1 MIVVSD
7 SSVLIALS
15 RIGHLGLLKSLY
27 SKIMIPQAVYDEV
40 VQAEEERPGS
50 AEVLA
55 ADWIEVQQV
64 TDRVAVTLLRE
75 QLDRGESEAIVLA
88 IEAEAQALL
97 IDEARGRRIAQA
109 KGLAHIGTVG
119 IVVLAKRQGLVDSA
133 TALLDELM
141 AVGFRMDSRLY
152 ERAKALAEE

>member
-109 KGLAHIGTVG
+109 RGLAHIGTVG